1 MIVRLIQFFA
11 NNIVFTRKIRLC
23 LYEMAINYISSLVF
37 SALFSSQSDLVF
49 YLFCFLY
56 IKMYT
61 LNIARAMRKMSVNE
75 LKDFIVENLKTIGF
89 SKENNSYFYNKFFL
103 NRDEDK
109 AVSYTKNKSGFFIV
123 IFIKLHKVFKIIVR
137 QMIGSYLFKFSFV
150 RNFHSEIWCGV

>member
-11 NNIVFTRKIRLC
+11 NNIVFTLKIRLC

-75 LKDFIVENLKTIGF
+75 IKDFIVENLKTIGF

-103 NRDEDK
+103 NRNEDK
-109 AVSYTKNKSGFFIV
+109 AVSYTKNKYGF
-123 IFIKLHKVFKIIVR
+123 L
-137 QMIGSYLFKFSFV
+137 L
-150 RNFHSEIWCGV
+150 